1 MENLFPNL
9 PDHARLWVYVAAEP
23 LSDDVQN
30 QLRKQLDAFLDG
42 WTSHQ
47 RPVRG
52 QASIQDDRI
61 VMIAATVDGG
71 NVSGCGIDASVNAL
85 EEASDDLGIS
95 WASPLDI
102 VYRDASGRV
111 CVTSRPA
118 FRTLVSSG
126 DVTGDTPVFD
136 PSVTRLKALRSG
148 EFERPAA
155 DSWHSRIFQIPA
167 TA

>member
-1 MENLFPNL
+1 METLFPNL
-9 PDHARLWVYVAAEP
+9 PDHARLWVYVVTEP
-23 LSDDVQN
+23 LSDPVQA
-30 QLRKQLDAFLDG
+30 QLKQQLGAFLDG

-47 RPVRG
+47 RSVRG
-52 QASIQDDRI
+52 QATVQEDRI

-71 NVSGCGIDASVNAL
+71 SVSGCGIDASVNAL
-85 EEASDDLGIS
+85 EEAAGDLGIS

-136 PSVTRLKALRSG
+136 PSITRLDALRSG
-148 EFERPAA
+148 EFERPAS
-155 DSWHSRIFQIPA
+155 DSWHNRIFQIPA
-167 TA
+167 TV

>member
-1 MENLFPNL
+1 MENLFSNL
-9 PDHARLWVYVAAEP
+9 PDHTRLWVYVAAEP

-30 QLRKQLDAFLDG
+30 RLQQQLDAFLDG

-52 QASIQDDRI
+52 QATIQDDRI

-85 EEASDDLGIS
+85 EEAAGDLGIS

-102 VYRDASGRV
+102 VYRDPTGRV

-118 FRTLVSSG
+118 FRTLVSNG

-136 PSVTRLKALRSG
+136 PSITRLEALRSG

-155 DSWHSRIFQIPA
+155 DSWHNRIFQIPA